1 MTVSI
6 IICTRNRADALRQ
19 TLASLALLEVS
30 PGLPCELIVVDNG
43 STDSTAQVVQDC
55 AIVSLPVRYVY
66 EAQAGVSRARNRGL
80 AQASGE
86 IIVFTDDDVRP
97 PRDWVARL
105 CAPILAG
112 QADAVGGGVR
122 LAPASQ
128 KEWMQPVHRLMLAS
142 TEDLAPGT
150 SLPSMLGAN
159 MAFARRV
166 LARVPGFDPNLG
178 PGSLGFCDDSLFCL
192 QLREAGFRMATMLD
206 VVVEHHPDPA
216 RITPQ
221 SFTARVIKEGQS
233 QAYVSYH
240 WEHDACTHDEGT
252 FPEAHIR
259 HVRLTLLRRRLA
271 LAGLRLTRR
280 REKSQSHTAPD
291 WELRKLRQIAFYRQY
306 LIERQKPRAYDRRGL
321 VKKPPALGTVKLPA
335 APSHLL
341 ETE

>member
-1 MTVSI
+1 MTISI

-30 PGLPCELIVVDNG
+30 PSLPCELIVVDNG

-55 AIVSLPVRYVY
+55 AIVSMPVRYVY
-66 EAQAGVSRARNRGL
+66 EKTPGKGHAYNAGL
-80 AQASGE
+80 AAAQGRALL
-86 IIVFTDDDVRP
+86 FTDDDVRLP
-97 PRDWVARL
+97 ADWIAGM
-105 CAPILAG
+105 CGPILRG
-112 QADAVGGGVR
+112 EADAVGGGVR

-166 LARVPGFDPNLG
+166 LARVPGFDPELG

-221 SFTARVIKEGQS
+221 SFTARVTKEGQS

-271 LAGLRLTRR
+271 LVGLRLTRR
-280 REKSQSHTAPD
+280 RERAQSHTAPD

-321 VKKPPALGTVKLPA
+321 VKKPPALGTVKPPA